1 MPRAES
7 RLPSNRQIG
16 AQIRE
21 HRKMLGLSQR
31 QLADLLG
38 VTFQQ
43 IYKYER
49 GINGISAGQLY
60 ELAQGSG
67 TPIEYFF
74 KGLETNERPLLPRQ
88 KLLVDVMISLGEI
101 QDKEQRAAISH
112 LVRSISRVSQPTR
125 RAYRP

>member
-1 MPRAES
+1 
-7 RLPSNRQIG
+7 
-16 AQIRE
+16 
-21 HRKMLGLSQR
+21 
-31 QLADLLG
+31 

-74 KGLETNERPLLPRQ
+74 EGLETNERPLLPSQ
-88 KLLVDVMISLGEI
+88 KLLLDVMISLGEI
-101 QDKEQRAAISH
+101 QDKEQRAAIGY
-112 LVRSISRVSQPTR
+112 LVRSLSPGIHPNAAIPARTKAGTDQGRAGKARSSR
-125 RAYRP
+125 